1 MEITWLGRTCFRLK
15 GRDGIVLMD
24 PCPPDS
30 GYRYLAQPAEIVTL
44 SHRDDPRFSWL
55 EGVSGAPLVL
65 DAPGEYEVGGILV
78 TGIAS
83 RLPDGGRNVV
93 FVVELDGIRIGHLGV
108 PAPSH
113 PGLDEVKDV
122 DILLMPVG
130 GAPSLNAAAAADAM
144 TTVDP
149 RVAIPMLYKTDL
161 ETMELDPLDRFIKE
175 TGTKAEPQAKLT
187 ITRASLPQELSVMLL
202 QPRA

>member
-15 GRDGIVLMD
+15 GRDGSVLMD
-24 PCPPDS
+24 PCPPES

-55 EGVSGAPLVL
+55 GGVSGEPLVL

-93 FVVELDGIRIGHLGV
+93 FVVEIDGIRIGHLGV

-130 GAPSLNAAAAADAM
+130 GGPSLNAAAAADAM

-149 RVAIPMLYKTDL
+149 KVAVPMLYKTDL
-161 ETMELDPLDRFIKE
+161 ETMELDPLERFIKE
-175 TGTKAEPQAKLT
+175 TGTKAEPQPKIT
-187 ITRASLPQELSVMLL
+187 ISRGSLPQELTVMLL
-202 QPRA
+202 QPRS

>member
-93 FVVELDGIRIGHLGV
+93 FVVEIDGIRIGHLGV